1 MEELSLPLS
10 SEPSSHVQQLN
21 RRAVTLQKNDQF
33 CDVTVMVRDKCF
45 KAHKVLLAASSP
57 FFWNLL
63 TSGMRESNENVIKV
77 ELEEATEAVIEDV
90 LLYIYT
96 GKVFITDEKAHNL
109 IATANYLFLP
119 GLKTLAS
126 NFIKR
131 NLTPENCIFNFYFA
145 EKYDC
150 RELKEKA
157 CEVVTSNF
165 TVVMETE
172 GFRRLQAKEVS
183 DWISRDDIIIGAEEE
198 VLNGIVK
205 WASHDK
211 SEREAHFT
219 ELLHHICLQSIP
231 GDFLLNEI
239 VQEDLFSQNAEFA
252 LKFVMDAVKLKA
264 LNSTDGQVS
273 QKYRKCLETYID
285 GIFVCGGR
293 KVLAY
298 FPTEDKWYKLRDA
311 AFDYQSHCLVQW
323 KENIHVFSG
332 NNHTL
337 GNSEVREYYQPNMNS
352 WGAIQSDQ
360 TKYMNKCIIFKDDLY
375 VFRFE
380 TSSELKMYRCYAKTN
395 CWNEVDPPS
404 VQQYNACVV
413 ASDQHLYLIGGEYDF
428 RQCLSRGTRF
438 DPTNNTWED
447 IADINE
453 ARHSACGAAINGQ
466 VYVAGGIS
474 SGNQVLSSCEMYDPS
489 RNEWQ
494 LIARLKE
501 PRCYANMVCLEGKLY
516 VLGGRSPAVSS
527 RTGSSQ
533 NARALRIEKFDSER
547 KVWTMNSVVP
557 IKKFE
562 TSEETKSKYV
572 YQACFASFPK
582 SVIDDLLPLNFQ

>member
-1 MEELSLPLS
+1 
-10 SEPSSHVQQLN
+10 
-21 RRAVTLQKNDQF
+21 
-33 CDVTVMVRDKCF
+33 
-45 KAHKVLLAASSP
+45 
-57 FFWNLL
+57 
-63 TSGMRESNENVIKV
+63 
-77 ELEEATEAVIEDV
+77 
-90 LLYIYT
+90 
-96 GKVFITDEKAHNL
+96 
-109 IATANYLFLP
+109 
-119 GLKTLAS
+119 
-126 NFIKR
+126 
-131 NLTPENCIFNFYFA
+131 
-145 EKYDC
+145 
-150 RELKEKA
+150 
-157 CEVVTSNF
+157 
-165 TVVMETE
+165 
-172 GFRRLQAKEVS
+172 
-183 DWISRDDIIIGAEEE
+183 
-198 VLNGIVK
+198 
-205 WASHDK
+205 
-211 SEREAHFT
+211 
-219 ELLHHICLQSIP
+219 
-231 GDFLLNEI
+231 
-239 VQEDLFSQNAEFA
+239 
-252 LKFVMDAVKLKA
+252 
-264 LNSTDGQVS
+264 
-273 QKYRKCLETYID
+273 
-285 GIFVCGGR
+285 
-293 KVLAY
+293 
-298 FPTEDKWYKLRDA
+298 
-311 AFDYQSHCLVQW
+311 
-323 KENIHVFSG
+323 
-332 NNHTL
+332 
-337 GNSEVREYYQPNMNS
+337 MNS

-380 TSSELKMYRCYAKTN
+380 MYSELKMYRCYAKTN

-404 VQQYNACVV
+404 VQQCNACVV
-413 ASDQHLYLIGGEYDF
+413 ASDQHLYLIGGEYEL

-453 ARHSACGAAINGQ
+453 ARHSACGAAINDQ

-474 SGNQVLSSCEMYDPS
+474 SGSQVLSSCEMYDPS

-533 NARALRIEKFDSER
+533 DARALRIEKFDSER

>member
-1 MEELSLPLS
+1 MEELSRPLS
-10 SEPSSHVQQLN
+10 SKPSSHVQQLN
-21 RRAVTLQKNDQF
+21 RRAVTLQKNDHF

-77 ELEEATEAVIEDV
+77 ELEEATEAVTEDV

-96 GKVFITDEKAHNL
+96 GEVFITDEKAHNL

-131 NLTPENCIFNFYFA
+131 SLTPENCIFNFYFA

-165 TVVMETE
+165 TEVMETE
-172 GFRRLQAKEVS
+172 GFLRLQAKEVS

-205 WASHDK
+205 WVSYDK
-211 SEREAHFT
+211 GEREAHFT

-231 GDFLLNEI
+231 GDVLLNEI
-239 VQEDLFSQNAEFA
+239 VQEDLFSENAEFA
-252 LKFVMDAVKLKA
+252 LKFVIDAVKLKA

-273 QKYRKCLETYID
+273 QNYRKCLETYMD
-285 GIFVCGGR
+285 GIFVCGGK

-298 FPTEDKWYKLRDA
+298 FPTEDHWYRLSDA
-311 AFDYQSHCLVQW
+311 AFDYKGHCPVQW
-323 KENIHVFSG
+323 KG
-332 NNHTL
+332 NVHIFNGENHTL
-337 GNSEVREYYQPNMNS
+337 GNSVVREYYQPNINS

-360 TKYMNKCIIFKDDLY
+360 TKSVSWGAIFKDDLY
-375 VFRFE
+375 AFLSQRIFQQ
-380 TSSELKMYRCYAKTN
+380 KMYSYDAKTN
-395 CWNEVDPPS
+395 CWNEIDLPFA
-404 VQQYNACVV
+404 QQYDACVV
-413 ASDQHLYLIGGEYDF
+413 ASDEHLYLIAGQNEGY
-428 RQCLSRGTRF
+428 QYLSRSRRF

-453 ARHSACGAAINGQ
+453 ARKSACGAAMNGQ

-474 SGNQVLSSCEMYDPS
+474 SGHEVLSSCEMYDPS
-489 RNEWQ
+489 CNEWQ
-494 LIARLKE
+494 LIASLKN
-501 PRCYANMVCLEGKLY
+501 PRCNANMVCLEGKLY

-527 RTGSSQ
+527 RSGSSQ
-533 NARALRIEKFDSER
+533 IVRALRIEEFDSEHR
-547 KVWTMNSVVP
+547 VWTMKSDVP
-557 IKKFE
+557 VEKFE
-562 TSEETKSKYV
+562 TSEETKNKNV
-572 YQACFASFPK
+572 YQACFASFSK
-582 SVIDDLLPLNFQ
+582 SVIDDLLPLHFQ

>member
-96 GKVFITDEKAHNL
+96 GKVFITDENAHNL

-131 NLTPENCIFNFYFA
+131 NLSPENCIFNFYFA

-157 CEVVTSNF
+157 CEIVTSNF
-165 TVVMETE
+165 TEVMETE
-172 GFRRLQAKEVS
+172 GFLRLQAKEVS

-273 QKYRKCLETYID
+273 KNYRKCLETYID

-298 FPTEDKWYKLRDA
+298 FPTEDEWYTLRDA
-311 AFDYQSHCLVQW
+311 AFDYQRHCLVQW
-323 KENIHVFSG
+323 KGNIHVFNG
-332 NNHTL
+332 NNHIL

-380 TSSELKMYRCYAKTN
+380 RYSELKMYRCYSKTN

-413 ASDQHLYLIGGEYDF
+413 ASDQHLYLIGGEYEF
-428 RQCLSRGTRF
+428 SQCLSRGTRF

-453 ARHSACGAAINGQ
+453 ARHSACGAAMNGQ

-474 SGNQVLSSCEMYDPS
+474 SGHQVLSSCEMYDPS

-547 KVWTMNSVVP
+547 KVWTLNSVVP
-557 IKKFE
+557 VKKFE

-582 SVIDDLLPLNFQ
+582 SVIDDLLPLDFL